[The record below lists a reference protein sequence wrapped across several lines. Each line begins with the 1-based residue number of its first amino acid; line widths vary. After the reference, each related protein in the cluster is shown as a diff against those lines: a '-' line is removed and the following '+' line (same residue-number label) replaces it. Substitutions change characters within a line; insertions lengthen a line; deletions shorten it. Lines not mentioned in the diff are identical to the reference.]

1 MVVNKGTLPILHL
14 PRPGSTGLK
23 PPLAHQKS
31 NSKETGNFPPTRQV
45 TAACSLCP
53 GRSVSTRFTL
63 LPCVVGA
70 GSSLGRP
77 AHLRVSQAGLGCS
90 GSRDL
95 GLPSSCGLTPHRPCF
110 PGSPDCR
117 KQCEPDYYLDR
128 NGRCTAC
135 VSCSRDDLVE
145 KMPCSG
151 NSSRVCE
158 CRTGMFCALP
168 VTNTCAR
175 CIPHTVCPQGLIV
188 KVQGTAQRDTL
199 CGQPSPVSSP
209 ERCTSP
215 EDCQ

>member
-1 MVVNKGTLPILHL
+1 
-14 PRPGSTGLK
+14 
-23 PPLAHQKS
+23 
-31 NSKETGNFPPTRQV
+31 
-45 TAACSLCP
+45 
-53 GRSVSTRFTL
+53 
-63 LPCVVGA
+63 
-70 GSSLGRP
+70 
-77 AHLRVSQAGLGCS
+77 
-90 GSRDL
+90 
-95 GLPSSCGLTPHRPCF
+95 
-110 PGSPDCR
+110 
-117 KQCEPDYYLDR
+117 
-128 NGRCTAC
+128 
-135 VSCSRDDLVE
+135 DLVE

-215 EDCQ
+215 EDCQAPTSSAGAQARPLVTFSASSSARTTPLGGGTALTPEDDPEVTGAPRSSSSVRKLSPDPGLIPHRPCPPGSPDCRKQCEPDYYLDRDSRCTACVSCSG